1 MIVVML
7 TRAPS
12 PALRPFVQTLWAT
25 AEPAGATTRERV
37 LPTGAMHVVI
47 RLSEDPLRVF
57 ADADDPIGHAFPH
70 AVIGGARANAYIRD
84 VSRPIRSVGAQLHP
98 GAAPLVVGMP
108 ADELAHQHTSLDDLF
123 GTPVRALRQRLLE
136 TESLEERLAVF
147 EAFLAARLPAV
158 RGVQPVVAHALGR
171 IAAAVDV
178 GHIVRESG
186 YSHRAFV
193 SLFRRNVG
201 LAPKTYARVHRFSQL
216 LQRLTRHP
224 KLTWAQ
230 LALEAGY
237 SDQAHLSREFREI
250 AGVSPT
256 EYERLRAE
264 SLHHVPLH
272 AGGQI
277 RSRRAGPSTVGKGG
291 RSTR

>member
-1 MIVVML
+1 ML

-12 PALRPFVQTLWAT
+12 PALRPFVRTLWASD
-25 AEPAGATTRERV
+25 EPAGSSARERV

-57 ADADDPIGHAFPH
+57 ADADDPLGQAFTH
-70 AVIGGARANAYIRD
+70 AVIGGARAEAYVRD
-84 VSRPIRSVGAQLHP
+84 LSQPIRSVGAQLHP
-98 GAAPLVVGMP
+98 GAAPLVVGVP
-108 ADELAHQHTSLDDLF
+108 ADELAHRHTSLEDLF

-136 TESLEERLAVF
+136 TESLHERLAVF

-171 IAAAVDV
+171 IAESVDV
-178 GHIVRESG
+178 GQIVRESG

-193 SLFRRNVG
+193 SLFRRNIG
-201 LAPKTYARVHRFSQL
+201 LAPKVYARVHRFSRL
-216 LQRLTRHP
+216 LQRLTGRP
-224 KLTWAQ
+224 TLTWAQ

-237 SDQAHLSREFREI
+237 SDQAHLSREFREL

-256 EYERLRAE
+256 EYERLRGA
-264 SLHHVPLH
+264 SLHHVPLP
-272 AGGQI
+272 AEGQI
-277 RSRRAGPSTVGKGG
+277 RSRRAGRATVSQDE
-291 RSTR
+291 RRTR